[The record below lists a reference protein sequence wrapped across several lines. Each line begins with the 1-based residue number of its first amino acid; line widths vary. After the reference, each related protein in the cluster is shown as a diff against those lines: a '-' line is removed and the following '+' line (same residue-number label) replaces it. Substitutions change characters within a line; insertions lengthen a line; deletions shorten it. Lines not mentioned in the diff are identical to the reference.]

1 MLPLVEMML
10 VLQIAA
16 PGDINQ
22 VSHTEPSKDVP
33 SEVIMLQTTDEV
45 IEALALI
52 KGRGKVSEENAPES
66 IPTGFSQ

>member
-16 PGDINQ
+16 PGGPDQLDWRNQ
-22 VSHTEPSKDVP
+22 QDDPIRPAT
-33 SEVIMLQTTDEV
+33 MLQTTDEV

-52 KGRGKVSEENAPES
+52 KGRGRASAES
-66 IPTGFSQ
+66 VQGSTAKGFAQ